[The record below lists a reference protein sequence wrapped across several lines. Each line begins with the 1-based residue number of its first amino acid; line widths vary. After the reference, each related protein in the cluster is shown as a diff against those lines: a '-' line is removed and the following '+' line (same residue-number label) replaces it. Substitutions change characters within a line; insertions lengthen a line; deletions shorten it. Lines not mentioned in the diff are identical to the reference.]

1 MNSTIVF
8 IFKRTNT
15 STPPIRPAA
24 DLSYAFDSGFLS
36 GALAGW
42 EQSLPVSGG
51 AYRWVTS
58 AVVTGTTNSVIVPV
72 SAWRAVSLLSED
84 GTSRHTATVY
94 KKSTLAPTSPAAS
107 SSSYDFVTGVLTPPS
122 GWSVTQPATTTMN
135 TWAVDYTF
143 TGLDN
148 ETVVG
153 TGYWGQAKVV
163 AVAGIDGQHAHVVTI
178 YKQTIEEIATPTGGS
193 YKFDGDILVVPSGW
207 SRTMPTVSD
216 RPTYM
221 STHRF
226 SSNDPLEVISGSL
239 WSYPVVISR
248 LGYDYVNRFL
258 STCFTYSLEAPATP
272 VEGDYDNPVPTGW
285 SDGIPELV
293 EGQDLWS
300 TSRVFYASNLISNPW
315 STPVKITNNTSLTN
329 KLQFS
334 SNNTSWHDAAVPGD
348 IYMRSGT
355 NDGNGWVFSAS
366 IVIKGESGEQGSI
379 GNPGV
384 QLYTWIAY
392 AFDLGGVN
400 GFTTGSP
407 AEEHKCIGIAHNKS
421 SAIES
426 TNPSDYIWTKWVGNV
441 GETGANGVSTFT
453 WFAYANSEDGVTD
466 FTTGAR
472 TNHLYIG
479 MAFNKFT
486 SIESQDPADYAWSRM
501 SALDPASMLETLT
514 GEITA
519 SELHADLNA
528 RIDLIDAAPD
538 NILDSLVTLDATW
551 GENLLELAQGQAM
564 EVQDRAAAVLAE
576 ATARA
581 DAITLESAEIMDSLA
596 TETLARTTA
605 ITLEQTTRANAFIAE
620 AAART
625 AAILD
630 EANTRIAAINAEAS
644 TRSSQFIAEAA
655 ARTAAITVETDTRA
669 AALLAEAEA
678 RGTAITNESN
688 TRQAADAALASD
700 ITTLTTSVGNNASA
714 IQTEATTRANAD
726 TAESLLRVALAAR
739 VTLAEGSITE
749 NTAAIS
755 SESTTRANADSA
767 NAQSITNLAVRVTD
781 TETGITDNAAAIV
794 TEATTRADAI
804 SAEALLRNSLET
816 VVSGHTT
823 AIYEE
828 QLVRSTQ
835 YDAMASDVDVMAA
848 SVLNTVTTITNEAV
862 IRATETSALAQSISL
877 MTAGV
882 SGGFDSGVVWYFDS
896 GVEGWTASNAA
907 ITQANGWIH
916 IVATGSNPKA
926 ISPVISVIGSQYSLI
941 KLRVKRVSGDGWVG
955 KLRYST
961 SGHGFSDS
969 YYLELAAPE
978 FDIQGNAVIN
988 FEMSDLTAGGNDW
1001 IANIITGV
1009 EITLGATAADVLD
1022 IDYIAIG
1029 RSAPGASVASVT
1041 AEAIARADAIS
1052 NEASVRD
1059 ALATQIRGSATGTDI
1074 ATLTSGLLYN
1084 ERVARTTADSAE
1096 VTARQALEAVV
1107 NHTTTGLSAAHAA
1120 VVAEQSARVSAD
1132 NAEAALRVSLAA
1144 VVNNATTGLSAA
1156 HSAIAE
1162 EAATRASADETEATA
1177 RSAISSVI
1185 NNETTGLVA
1194 AHAAIEAEALTR
1206 ANEDETIAGTVT
1218 VLSAQVNNEATG
1230 LPAAHAAI
1238 TSEATARFTED
1249 TAIAL
1254 TVTALSGQVND
1265 ETTGLPAAHAA
1276 VITEAA
1282 TRVSED
1288 EAIAETVSTL
1298 SAQVNNEITGLP
1310 AAHAAVVEEARVRVV
1325 NEGATAETISG
1336 IQSDLDT
1343 PTTGVKARITTVEAA
1358 TVTLDGSIVTTTNE
1372 LYAELNLA
1380 GEAILGGL
1388 TDMTEVQQV
1397 SMAYIVDERE
1407 ARVSELEAV
1416 TTAME
1421 LMQTSIAGNA
1431 AGILSEAETRSTAD
1445 TAEAN
1450 ARLALQATVEANQA
1464 NITTN
1469 YITTATA
1476 TSAIATAKSE
1486 AIASSNGNTAALLT
1500 GYTTTT
1506 TMTGAIA
1513 AAKSEAIA
1521 AANGN
1526 TATLLQ
1532 GYYTEA
1538 EVDSASAGWIAS
1550 AVSTADGHTATSL
1563 ESYTNTSSMTE
1574 AISTAKSVIAAS
1586 LNSTFRQTG
1595 VPATRVGGYPLE
1607 IGDLWIKAVA
1617 GGDEKYLYDGEGWAI
1632 SPDAV
1637 SAANTAA
1644 IAVEQNVRAKVAGP
1658 LWQNVGFTKGE
1669 TVIDV
1674 EGDLYQCILTHT
1686 MGQALTNTTYW
1697 KPITANLYA
1706 QYTVKLDVNGKVTGF
1721 GLSNDGATSIF
1732 EIVTDKF
1739 AITTTAGDV
1748 TKTPFIVGQVD
1759 GVSTVGIDGNLVVDG
1774 SIKAHSIDTSTL
1786 IVGNNIAMGANAVIN
1801 WNNISTA
1808 VNTNVTPTS
1817 LGVIKTDLTNA
1828 PSTILNTNV
1837 TATSIG
1843 AVKTDLSNAP
1853 SGILNSSLPTIYSQA
1868 QIEDFSTSI
1877 TNSTVTTAFVDALNV
1892 TAASVSADNITAG
1905 TLTGLSLLVT
1915 DGYMEHFYIDSSAH
1929 SLLYSCNFGNTIN
1942 AEIGGNATA
1951 PIVGRPRKVHWATM
1965 GYAVI
1970 AGNADGFK
1978 AGEPLSWHYP
1988 KAPLRIE
1995 PSAYP
2000 EVPTHS
2006 ADIGALWVTSAGV
2019 LYINTSGSTT
2029 WTKVGAQ

>member
-58 AVVTGTTNSVIVPV
+58 AVVTGTTNSVTVPV

-293 EGQDLWS
+293 EGQNLWS

-528 RIDLIDAAPD
+528 RIDLIDAAPG

-576 ATARA
+576 AIARG
-581 DAITLESAEIMDSLA
+581 DAFAAEVS
-596 TETLARTTA
+596 
-605 ITLEQTTRANAFIAE
+605 
-620 AAART
+620 ART
-625 AAILD
+625 AAILVETGAREQALIT
-630 EANTRIAAINAEAS
+630 EALTRN
-644 TRSSQFIAEAA
+644 
-655 ARTAAITVETDTRA
+655 AAITSVIDTQDLINESVALSIDTITSSLDDNA
-669 AALLAEAEA
+669 AAIQLETSTRVSAIEAEA
-678 RGTAITNESN
+678 
-688 TRQAADAALASD
+688 LAR
-700 ITTLTTSVGNNASA
+700 TTLAGVV
-714 IQTEATTRANAD
+714 AD
-726 TAESLLRVALAAR
+726 
-739 VTLAEGSITE
+739 

-755 SESTTRANADSA
+755 E
-767 NAQSITNLAVRVTD
+767 
-781 TETGITDNAAAIV
+781 ET
-794 TEATTRADAI
+794 
-804 SAEALLRNSLET
+804 
-816 VVSGHTT
+816 
-823 AIYEE
+823 
-828 QLVRSTQ
+828 LVRTTQ
-835 YDAMASDVDVMAA
+835 NSAMAADVETMAA
-848 SVLNTVTTITNEAV
+848 SVLNNSATIAYESIT
-862 IRATETSALAQSISL
+862 RASETEALAQSISL
-877 MTAGV
+877 LTVGV
-882 SGGFDSGVVWYFDS
+882 AGGFDSGDVWYFNADAENWS
-896 GVEGWTASNAA
+896 ASNATISWAGGWITVTGTDSLPA
-907 ITQANGWIH
+907 ITK
-916 IVATGSNPKA
+916 TGLN
-926 ISPVISVIGSQYSLI
+926 ISGSAYSLI
-941 KLRVKRVSGDGWVG
+941 KIRIKRIAGTGWTG
-955 KLRYST
+955 KIRYST
-961 SGHGFSDS
+961 SGHGLSNS
-969 YYLELAAPE
+969 YYIEMAEPDYDAS
-978 FDIQGNAVIN
+978 DTTVID
-988 FEMSDLTAGGNDW
+988 FEMSALTAGANDW
-1001 IANIITGV
+1001 VYNNITGI
-1009 EITLGATAADVLD
+1009 EITLGATSADIFD
-1022 IDYIAIG
+1022 IDYIAVG
-1029 RSAPGASVASVT
+1029 RAAPGASVASIT
-1041 AEAIARADAIS
+1041 KEAQARADAIQA
-1052 NEASVRD
+1052 EASERN
-1059 ALATQIRGSATGTDI
+1059 ALATQLRGSNTGID
-1074 ATLTSGLLYN
+1074 ASLLTSGLIYS
-1084 ERVARTTADSAE
+1084 ERSARITAVSAE
-1096 VTARQALEAVV
+1096 TAARQAL
-1107 NHTTTGLSAAHAA
+1107 
-1120 VVAEQSARVSAD
+1120 
-1132 NAEAALRVSLAA
+1132 
-1144 VVNNATTGLSAA
+1144 
-1156 HSAIAE
+1156 
-1162 EAATRASADETEATA
+1162 AST
-1177 RSAISSVI
+1177 I

-1194 AHAAIEAEALTR
+1194 AHAAVVAETATR
-1206 ANEDETIAGTVT
+1206 VSQDSAIASSVS
-1218 VLSAQVNNEATG
+1218 VLSAQVNHASTG

-1238 TSEATARFTED
+1238 VSEALLRIE
-1249 TAIAL
+1249 
-1254 TVTALSGQVND
+1254 
-1265 ETTGLPAAHAA
+1265 
-1276 VITEAA
+1276 
-1282 TRVSED
+1282 ED
-1288 EAIAETVSTL
+1288 EANAEI
-1298 SAQVNNEITGLP
+1298 SA
-1310 AAHAAVVEEARVRVV
+1310 
-1325 NEGATAETISG
+1325 G
-1336 IQSDLDT
+1336 IQLELDA
-1343 PTTGVKARITTVEAA
+1343 PDTGVKARIASVEAA
-1358 TVTLDGSIVTTTNE
+1358 TVTLDESVVTTTNE

-1416 TTAME
+1416 TVAME
-1421 LMQTSIAGNA
+1421 LMQTSIAGNT

-1469 YITTATA
+1469 YMTAATA

-1500 GYTTTT
+1500 DYTTTT

-1550 AVSTADGHTATSL
+1550 AVSTSDGHTATSL

-1644 IAVEQNVRAKVAGP
+1644 IAVEQNVRAKMAGP
-1658 LWQNVGFTKGE
+1658 LWVNVGFDKDE
-1669 TVIDV
+1669 TVVDT
-1674 EGDLYQCILTHT
+1674 EGNLYQCILTHT
-1686 MGQALTNTTYW
+1686 MGQVVTNT
-1697 KPITANLYA
+1697 L
-1706 QYTVKLDVNGKVTGF
+1706 
-1721 GLSNDGATSIF
+1721 
-1732 EIVTDKF
+1732 
-1739 AITTTAGDV
+1739 
-1748 TKTPFIVGQVD
+1748 
-1759 GVSTVGIDGNLVVDG
+1759 
-1774 SIKAHSIDTSTL
+1774 
-1786 IVGNNIAMGANAVIN
+1786 
-1801 WNNISTA
+1801 
-1808 VNTNVTPTS
+1808 
-1817 LGVIKTDLTNA
+1817 
-1828 PSTILNTNV
+1828 
-1837 TATSIG
+1837 
-1843 AVKTDLSNAP
+1843 
-1853 SGILNSSLPTIYSQA
+1853 
-1868 QIEDFSTSI
+1868 
-1877 TNSTVTTAFVDALNV
+1877 
-1892 TAASVSADNITAG
+1892 
-1905 TLTGLSLLVT
+1905 
-1915 DGYMEHFYIDSSAH
+1915 
-1929 SLLYSCNFGNTIN
+1929 
-1942 AEIGGNATA
+1942 
-1951 PIVGRPRKVHWATM
+1951 
-1965 GYAVI
+1965 
-1970 AGNADGFK
+1970 
-1978 AGEPLSWHYP
+1978 
-1988 KAPLRIE
+1988 
-1995 PSAYP
+1995 
-2000 EVPTHS
+2000 
-2006 ADIGALWVTSAGV
+2006 
-2019 LYINTSGSTT
+2019 
-2029 WTKVGAQ
+2029 